1 MAMKGKPVTFKN
13 GTITLTPLSTTT
25 GLANT
30 TAAINLI
37 AKSGSLDD
45 NISVAEA
52 NVNCV
57 GKIRAA
63 GSADVSIEVNAFASA
78 SGGTGNLTGT
88 VLPFIVGDYINCN
101 LVAGAVNYEGEFIV
115 ESLKASLDAAD
126 FVTLDIALK
135 NNGDPRTRVVSVVSC
150 I

>member
-1 MAMKGKPVTFKN
+1 MPMKGKPVTFRN
-13 GTITLTPLSTTT
+13 GSITLTPLLTT

-57 GKIRAA
+57 GKIRAG

-126 FVTLDIALK
+126 FVTLDISLK
-135 NNGDPRTRVVSVVSC
+135 NNGDPRTRVISVVTC
-150 I
+150 V

>member
-13 GTITLTPLSTTT
+13 GTITLTPLDQTT
-25 GLANT
+25 GTANT

-45 NISVAEA
+45 NVSVAEA

-63 GSADVSIEVNAFASA
+63 GSLDVSIEVNAFAS
-78 SGGTGNLTGT
+78 SLIGTGNANGT
-88 VLPFIVGDYINCN
+88 LLPFKTGDYLNAN
-101 LVAGAVNYEGEFIV
+101 LTAGSINYEGEFIL
-115 ESLKASLDAAD
+115 ESLKTSLDAAD
-126 FVTLDIALK
+126 FVTLDLSLK
-135 NNGDPRTRVVSVVSC
+135 NNGDPRTRVIGIVNCV
-150 I
+150 